1 MSNANLDRAVAG
13 LMNVERRLLALAGA
27 RNVHGFKIE
36 WNEGLDFGPLTDP
49 LHVALL
55 TDGGRVE
62 GQFDL
67 DDVVATNGSEPQ
79 AVRDEIDRLIDQ
91 LANLQ
96 HQGPPLN
103 EPPGPP

>member
-1 MSNANLDRAVAG
+1 MSNANLERAVTG

-36 WNEGLDFGPLTDP
+36 WNEGLDFGHLTDP

-62 GQFDL
+62 GQFQL
-67 DDVVATNGSEPQ
+67 NDVAATNGSEPP
-79 AVRDEIDRLIDQ
+79 AVRDEIERLIDQ
-91 LANLQ
+91 LANLP
-96 HQGPPLN
+96 HQGPPLH
-103 EPPGPP
+103 EPPGAP